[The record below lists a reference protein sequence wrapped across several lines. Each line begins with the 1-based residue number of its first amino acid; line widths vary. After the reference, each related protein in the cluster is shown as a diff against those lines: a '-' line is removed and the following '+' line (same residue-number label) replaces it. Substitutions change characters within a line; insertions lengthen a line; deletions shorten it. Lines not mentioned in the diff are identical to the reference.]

1 MNGILSSPRTILLK
15 SYRPQFKIIPGA
27 LLRLRQVFNGQTRK
41 EWAEVLLIVLVG
53 AAYALD
59 MLNLDPNLA
68 QAGNEYQAHVGFMG
82 LFNQWLSGE
91 SEFPLWNPIAGYG
104 RSLIADPF
112 LFIFNPFVSGPMA
125 LLGIVNGTK
134 VAVALNFL
142 IAGLGMWI
150 LSRLLGFERPARLWS
165 SLLYMMAGAI
175 PSHLT
180 AGQIQL
186 ASSLGWLPWSIATA
200 IWAIR
205 SRKFIAIV
213 LAAFAQALFFFTGN
227 LYYQLYAGFT
237 LLIIGIVLIVDW
249 KRARI
254 RIDAAKSFLL
264 VAMFSFG
271 LIAVQFLPM
280 VAAQSSI
287 RNSGGFLPG
296 DDEFPGSQRPEY
308 AILNYF
314 VADPDFLRDPVL
326 EKVPII
332 QEDYRY
338 VGIAPFLLLLF
349 LVPSAR
355 KGNRREIIAIAAS
368 FAFLLAWAS
377 LKYSFV
383 AQIYDLFPVLFQFRF
398 PGRALSVGGLF
409 LILLSGYGLDHL
421 WRTLR
426 SWRRARRGEA
436 ARPYAMLRRYA
447 ASMGAVLLVVGLIL
461 GLRRV
466 YVENRNL
473 IDIVPFQRPEIALAV
488 DRLLEMDQTNIAIGS
503 TYTITDGL
511 TIDAYENSIRL
522 IDFNDGWR
530 PQDAPYTV
538 GASGILQL
546 AAPIFLDWEWDQAPQ
561 SGYSLIDQIGE
572 LRIWQV
578 EGTYP
583 YAFMVPFERL
593 ISPAEIAPEEVM
605 PTISSERRGPNTIV
619 IDLEADVESILVITE
634 AWFDGWKV
642 DVDGRPSNVVSVS
655 NLLAVPIPEGSHQVT
670 FSYSPSSFKV
680 GLLISSFTI
689 IIIAWFAISSLVE
702 RFLQS
707 ENKAS

>member
-1 MNGILSSPRTILLK
+1 MNSILSSPRANLRG
-15 SYRPQFKIIPGA
+15 SYRTQFKIIPGS
-27 LLRLRQVFNGQTRK
+27 LLRIRQLFKGQRRK

-53 AAYALD
+53 GAYALD

-82 LFNQWLSGE
+82 LINQWLRGE
-91 SEFPLWNPIAGYG
+91 SGFPLWNPIAGYG

-112 LFIFNPFVSGPMA
+112 LFVFNPFVSGPMA

-150 LSRLLGFERPARLWS
+150 LSRLLGFGRPARLWC

-175 PSHLT
+175 PAHLT

-186 ASSLGWLPWSIATA
+186 ASSLGWLPWSIAA
-200 IWAIR
+200 VIWAIR
-205 SRKFIAIV
+205 SRKLGAIV
-213 LAAFAQALFFFTGN
+213 LAAIAQALFFFTGN
-227 LYYQLYAGFT
+227 LYHQVYAGFCV
-237 LLIIGIVLIVDW
+237 LIIGVVLIVDW
-249 KRARI
+249 KRAKI
-254 RIDAAKSFLL
+254 RTDAAQSFLL
-264 VAMFSFG
+264 VAMFSVG
-271 LIAVQFLPM
+271 LIAVQLLPM
-280 VAAQSSI
+280 AAAQSSI
-287 RNSGGFLPG
+287 RNSGGFVPG

-314 VADPDFLRDPVL
+314 VADPDFIRNPVL

-338 VGIAPFLLLLF
+338 IGIAPFLLLLF
-349 LVPSAR
+349 LVPAAR
-355 KGNRREIIAIAAS
+355 KDNRKEIIAIAAC

-409 LILLSGYGLDHL
+409 IILLSGYGLDHL
-421 WRTLR
+421 WRTLQ
-426 SWRRARRGEA
+426 SWRRARRVEG
-436 ARPYAMLRRYA
+436 ARSYAILRRYA
-447 ASMGAVLLVVGLIL
+447 ASVGAVLLIVALAL

-466 YVENRNL
+466 YLENRTL

-488 DRLLEMDQTNIAIGS
+488 DRLLEMDQINIAIGS
-503 TYTITDGL
+503 THTITDGL

-522 IDFNDGWR
+522 INFNDGWR
-530 PQDAPYTV
+530 PDVAPYTV
-538 GASGILQL
+538 GASEIIQL
-546 AAPIFLDWEWDQAPQ
+546 AAPIFLDWEWEQAPQ

-572 LRIWQV
+572 LRIWQA

-583 YAFMVPFERL
+583 YAFTIPFERL
-593 ISPAEIAPEEVM
+593 ISPDSIVPEEVVSA
-605 PTISSERRGPNTIV
+605 ISSERRDSNTIV
-619 IDLEADVESILVITE
+619 IDLETEVESILVISE
-634 AWFDGWKV
+634 AWFDGWNV
-642 DVDGRPSNVVSVS
+642 DVDGRSSNVVSVS
-655 NLLAVPIPEGSHQVT
+655 NLLAVLVPEGSHQVV

-680 GLLISSFTI
+680 GLLISSLTVL
-689 IIIAWFAISSLVE
+689 IIAGFGISSLVGRLE
-702 RFLQS
+702 QS
-707 ENKAS
+707 EHEAS